1 MPVIALQGLRGGC
14 GATSLSAA
22 LGWAFNALQQSVLVI
37 DFSPVNQL
45 AAHFNMPLDRS
56 QGWAPALLEQH
67 AWQQCAQR
75 YQAGLDFLPFGALTP
90 QQHASISAI
99 DSEFAAP
106 LLHALPVLKSHYDWI
121 IFDMPADLLPWQRS
135 LITAA
140 DRLLQVLTLD
150 ANCQLRLHHARFPAH
165 TLFLINQFN
174 ANSQLQ
180 QDLHQLWISSLKNL
194 IPQVIHRDEAL
205 AEALMMKQPVGEYRP
220 HALASEEI
228 NTLANWLLL
237 NVAGGAA

>member
-1 MPVIALQGLRGGC
+1 MPIIALQGLRGGC
-14 GATSLSAA
+14 GATSISAA
-22 LGWAFNALQQSVLVI
+22 LGWALNALQQTVLVI

-45 AAHFNMPLDRS
+45 AAHFNLPINTA
-56 QGWAPALLEQH
+56 QGWVPALLNQQS
-67 AWQQCAQR
+67 WQQSAHLS
-75 YQAGLDFLPFGALTP
+75 AADTDF
-90 QQHASISAI
+90 S
-99 DSEFAAP
+99 AP
-106 LLHALPVLKSHYDWI
+106 LLHALPALKSHYDWI
-121 IFDMPADLLPWQRS
+121 ILDIPADLLPWQRS
-135 LITAA
+135 LLATA

-150 ANCQLRLHHARFPAH
+150 ANCQLRLHHTRFAPP

-194 IPQVIHRDEAL
+194 IPLVIHRDEAL

>member
-1 MPVIALQGLRGGC
+1 MPIIALQGLRGGC
-14 GATSLSAA
+14 GATSISAA
-22 LGWAFNALQQSVLVI
+22 LGWALNALQQTVLVI

-45 AAHFNMPLDRS
+45 AAHFNLPINTA
-56 QGWAPALLEQH
+56 QGWVPALLNQQS
-67 AWQQCAQR
+67 WQQCAQR
-75 YQAGLDFLPFGALTP
+75 YQPGLDFLPFGTLTP
-90 QQHASISAI
+90 QQSAHLSAA
-99 DSEFAAP
+99 DTDFSAP
-106 LLHALPVLKSHYDWI
+106 LLHALPALKSHYDWVI
-121 IFDMPADLLPWQRS
+121 LDIPADLLPWQRS
-135 LITAA
+135 LLAIA

-150 ANCQLRLHHARFPAH
+150 ANCQLRLHHTRFAPP

-194 IPQVIHRDEAL
+194 IPLVIHRDEAL

>member
-22 LGWAFNALQQSVLVI
+22 LGWALNALQESVLVI
-37 DFSPVNQL
+37 DFSDANQL
-45 AAHFNMPLDRS
+45 AAHFNLPLNHT
-56 QGWAPALLEQH
+56 QGWVPALLEQQP
-67 AWQQCAQR
+67 WQQCAQR
-75 YQAGLDFLPFGALTP
+75 YQTGLDFLPFGALTS
-90 QQHASISAI
+90 QQCLSLQNAGTS
-99 DSEFAAP
+99 FATP
-106 LLHALPVLKSHYDWI
+106 LLKALPALKSHYRWVILDL
-121 IFDMPADLLPWQRS
+121 PADLLPWQRS
-135 LITAA
+135 FALHA
-140 DRLLQVLTLD
+140 DRLLQVLSLD
-150 ANCQLRLHHARFPAH
+150 ANCQLRLHHPRFLPH

-180 QDLHQLWISSLKNL
+180 QDLHQLWLRTLKNL

-237 NVAGGAA
+237 NVAGGEA

>member
-1 MPVIALQGLRGGC
+1 MPIIALQGLRGGG

-22 LGWAFNALQQSVLVI
+22 LGWALNALQSSVLTI

-45 AAHFNMPLDRS
+45 AAHFNMPLDNP
-56 QGWAPALLEQH
+56 QGWALALQQQQPWQH
-67 AWQQCAQR
+67 SALR
-75 YQAGLDFLPFGALTP
+75 YQAGLDFLPFGTLSAA
-90 QQHASISAI
+90 QARVVQHA
-99 DSEFAAP
+99 DDDFAAP
-106 LLHALPVLKSHYDWI
+106 LLHALPALKSQYDWI
-121 IFDMPADLLPWQRS
+121 ILDLPADLLPWQRS
-135 LITAA
+135 LALHA
-140 DRLLQVLTLD
+140 DRLLHILTLD
-150 ANCQLRLHHARFPAH
+150 ANCHLRLHHTRFSPH

-180 QDLHQLWISSLKNL
+180 QDLHQLWISALNNL

-237 NVAGGAA
+237 NVAGGTA

>member
-1 MPVIALQGLRGGC
+1 MPIIALQGLRGGC

-22 LGWAFNALQQSVLVI
+22 LGWALNALQESVLVI
-37 DFSPVNQL
+37 DFSSSNQL
-45 AAHFNMPLDRS
+45 AAHFNLPLANS
-56 QGWAPALLEQH
+56 NGWVPSLLDQQP
-67 AWQQCAQR
+67 WQQSAQR
-75 YQAGLDFLPFGALTP
+75 YQNGLDFLPFGVLSH
-90 QQHASISAI
+90 QQTLSFHHTDAH
-99 DSEFAAP
+99 FAAP
-106 LLHALPVLKSHYDWI
+106 LLNALPALKSQYDWLI
-121 IFDMPADLLPWQRS
+121 LDLPADLLPWQRS
-135 LITAA
+135 FAQAA
-140 DRLLQVLTLD
+140 DRLLQVLSLD
-150 ANCQLRLHHARFPAH
+150 ANCQLRLHHPRFLPH

-180 QDLHQLWISSLKNL
+180 QDLHQLWLRTLKNL

-237 NVAGGAA
+237 NVAGETA

>member
-1 MPVIALQGLRGGC
+1 MPLIALQGLRGGC

-22 LGWAFNALQQSVLVI
+22 LGWALNTLEESVLVI
-37 DFSPVNQL
+37 DFSAVNQL
-45 AAHFNMPLDRS
+45 AAHFNLPADHP
-56 QGWAPALLEQH
+56 QGWAAALLNQQP
-67 AWQQCAQR
+67 WQQSALR
-75 YQAGLDFLPFGALTP
+75 YQAGLDFLPFGTLSAA
-90 QQHASISAI
+90 QHAALQAI
-99 DSEFAAP
+99 NADFAAP
-106 LLHALPVLKSHYDWI
+106 LLQALPALKSHYRWI
-121 IFDMPADLLPWQRS
+121 ILDLPADLQPWQH
-135 LITAA
+135 AFAANA

-150 ANCQLRLHHARFPAH
+150 ANCQLRLHHARFLPH

-180 QDLHQLWISSLKNL
+180 QDLHQLWISSLRNL

-220 HALASEEI
+220 HALASEEV

>member
-22 LGWAFNALQQSVLVI
+22 LGWALNALQESVLVI
-37 DFSPVNQL
+37 DFSASNQL
-45 AAHFNMPLDRS
+45 AAHFNLPLTHP
-56 QGWAPALLEQH
+56 QGWVPALLEQQP
-67 AWQQCAQR
+67 WQQCAQR
-75 YQAGLDFLPFGALTP
+75 YQTGLDFLPFGTLSH
-90 QQHASISAI
+90 QQTFTLQTAGEH
-99 DSEFAAP
+99 FAAP
-106 LLHALPVLKSHYDWI
+106 LLNALPALKKHYRWVILDL
-121 IFDMPADLLPWQRS
+121 PADLLPWQRS
-135 LITAA
+135 FAHAA
-140 DRLLQVLTLD
+140 DRLLQVLSLD
-150 ANCQLRLHHARFPAH
+150 ANCQLRLHHPRFLPH

-180 QDLHQLWISSLKNL
+180 QDLHQLWLRTLKNL

-237 NVAGGAA
+237 NVAGGHA

>member
-22 LGWAFNALQQSVLVI
+22 LGWALNSLQESVLVI
-37 DFSPVNQL
+37 DFSSSNQL
-45 AAHFNMPLDRS
+45 AAHFNLPLNQP
-56 QGWAPALLEQH
+56 QGWVSALL
-67 AWQQCAQR
+67 QQQPWSHCAQR
-75 YQAGLDFLPFGALTP
+75 YQHGLDFLPFGTLSH
-90 QQHASISAI
+90 QQTLSLQAEDVH
-99 DSEFAAP
+99 FAAP
-106 LLHALPVLKSHYDWI
+106 LLNAFPALKSQYRWLILDL
-121 IFDMPADLLPWQRS
+121 PADLLPWQRS
-135 LITAA
+135 FAMAA
-140 DRLLQVLTLD
+140 DRLLQVLSLD
-150 ANCQLRLHHARFPAH
+150 ANCQLRLHHPRFLPH

-180 QDLHQLWISSLKNL
+180 QDLHQLWLRTLKNL

>member
-22 LGWAFNALQQSVLVI
+22 LGWALNALQESVLVI
-37 DFSPVNQL
+37 DFSASNQL
-45 AAHFNMPLDRS
+45 AAHFNLALNHT
-56 QGWAPALLEQH
+56 QGWVPALLEQQP
-67 AWQQCAQR
+67 WQQCAQR
-75 YQAGLDFLPFGALTP
+75 YQTGLDFLPFGALTP
-90 QQHASISAI
+90 QQYLNLQNA
-99 DSEFAAP
+99 DEQLAAP
-106 LLHALPVLKSHYDWI
+106 LLKALPALKSHYRWV
-121 IFDMPADLLPWQRS
+121 IFDLPADLLPWQRS
-135 LITAA
+135 FAIHA
-140 DRLLQVLTLD
+140 DRLLQVLSLD
-150 ANCQLRLHHARFPAH
+150 ANCQLRLHHPRFLPH

-180 QDLHQLWISSLKNL
+180 QDLHQLWLRTLKNL

-228 NTLANWLLL
+228 NTLANWLIL

>member
-1 MPVIALQGLRGGC
+1 MPMIALQGIRGGC

-22 LGWAFNALQQSVLVI
+22 LGWAFNALGESVLII

-45 AAHFNMPLDRS
+45 AAHFNLPINTA
-56 QGWAPALLEQH
+56 QGWAPALLEQQ

-75 YQAGLDFLPFGALTP
+75 YQSGLDFLPFGALTP
-90 QQHASISAI
+90 PQSAQLSVA
-99 DSEFAAP
+99 DGDFAAP
-106 LLHALPVLKSHYDWI
+106 LLQALPALKTHYQWIVLDI
-121 IFDMPADLLPWQRS
+121 PADLLPWQQS
-135 LITAA
+135 FIAAA

-150 ANCQLRLHHARFPAH
+150 ANCQLRLHHARISPH

>member
-22 LGWAFNALQQSVLVI
+22 LAWALCALQESVLVI
-37 DFSPVNQL
+37 DFSPSNQL
-45 AAHFNMPLDRS
+45 AAHFNLPLTHS
-56 QGWAPALLEQH
+56 QGWAQAQLEQQP
-67 AWQQCAQR
+67 WQACAQR
-75 YQAGLDFLPFGALTP
+75 YQTGLDFLPFGTLNH
-90 QQHASISAI
+90 QQILSLQGR
-99 DSEFAAP
+99 DDDFAAP
-106 LLHALPVLKSHYDWI
+106 LVDALPALKSRYRWVILDL
-121 IFDMPADLLPWQRS
+121 PADLLPWQRS
-135 LITAA
+135 CALAA
-140 DRLLQVLTLD
+140 DRLLQVLSLD
-150 ANCQLRLHHARFPAH
+150 ANCQLRLHHPRFLPH

-180 QDLHQLWISSLKNL
+180 QDLHQLWLRTLKNL

-220 HALASEEI
+220 HALVSEEV

>member
-14 GATSLSAA
+14 GATALSAA
-22 LGWAFNALQQSVLVI
+22 LGWALHRLQASVLLI
-37 DFSPVNQL
+37 DASPANQL
-45 AAHFNMPLDRS
+45 AAHFNLPLDHAP
-56 QGWAPALLEQH
+56 GWLPALLEQQP
-67 AWQQCAQR
+67 WQHSAQR
-75 YQAGLDFLPFGALTP
+75 YQPGLDFLPSGLLTH
-90 QQHASISAI
+90 QQRLSLSQAPATLT
-99 DSEFAAP
+99 AP
-106 LLHALPVLKSHYDWI
+106 LLNALPALKKRYQWI
-121 IFDMPADLLPWQRS
+121 ILDLPAEPLPCHAPLLQ
-135 LITAA
+135 AA

-150 ANCQLRLHHARFPAH
+150 AHCQLRLHRHTFSAP

-180 QDLHQLWISSLKNL
+180 QDLHQLWLRSLTHL

-237 NVAGGAA
+237 HVAGGAA

>member
-22 LGWAFNALQQSVLVI
+22 LGWALNALQESALLI
-37 DFSPVNQL
+37 DLSPANQL
-45 AAHFNMPLDRS
+45 AAHFNTPLNHTS
-56 QGWAPALLEQH
+56 GWMTALH
-67 AWQQCAQR
+67 AGQPWHHSALR
-75 YQAGLDFLPFGALTP
+75 YQPGLDFLPFGALTH
-90 QQHASISAI
+90 QQTLMVNRAP
-99 DSEFAAP
+99 EECAAP
-106 LLHALPVLKSHYDWI
+106 LLQALPALKNDYRWI
-121 IFDMPADLLPWQRS
+121 ILDLPADLLPWQQPFHA
-135 LITAA
+135 AA
-140 DRLLQVLTLD
+140 DRLLQILTLD
-150 ANCQLRLHHARFPAH
+150 ANCQLRLHQHPFLPQ

-180 QDLHQLWISSLKNL
+180 QDLHQLWLRSLNNL

>member
-1 MPVIALQGLRGGC
+1 
-14 GATSLSAA
+14 
-22 LGWAFNALQQSVLVI
+22 
-37 DFSPVNQL
+37 
-45 AAHFNMPLDRS
+45 
-56 QGWAPALLEQH
+56 
-67 AWQQCAQR
+67 
-75 YQAGLDFLPFGALTP
+75 
-90 QQHASISAI
+90 
-99 DSEFAAP
+99 
-106 LLHALPVLKSHYDWI
+106 
-121 IFDMPADLLPWQRS
+121 
-135 LITAA
+135 
-140 DRLLQVLTLD
+140 VLTLD

-180 QDLHQLWISSLKNL
+180 QDLHQLWISSLKKL

-237 NVAGGAA
+237 HVPGGAA